1 LATTAAEVAD
11 AAQQFGRCI
20 VQRRRPGTVVSFAG
34 VAAPGGLLG
43 YAVSRYAR
51 TWPAVAGNASFSETF
66 SPPAGLV
73 DAVQAFV
80 DELEWQGTF
89 ELELLD
95 SSGQLAAIDFN
106 PRPYGSL
113 SLAVAAGA
121 PLPALWCAW
130 CAGERRAQVAAR
142 PGVRYR
148 WEDADLRHALWQ
160 MRKGNW
166 PAGIAAVRPQRAT
179 VHAYFRLGDPGPIAA
194 RALQLLRE
202 EAHRMRSP

>member
-1 LATTAAEVAD
+1 M
-11 AAQQFGRCI
+11 
-20 VQRRRPGTVVSFAG
+20 
-34 VAAPGGLLG
+34 
-43 YAVSRYAR
+43 AVMTY
-51 TWPAVAGNASFSETF
+51 
-66 SPPAGLV
+66 L
-73 DAVQAFV
+73 QAISSALR
-80 DELEWQGTF
+80 DELRADERVLVMGEDIGVF
-89 ELELLD
+89 GGAFD
-95 SSGQLAAIDFN
+95 SGGQLAAIDFN

-121 PLPALWCAW
+121 PLPALWCTW

-166 PAGIAAVRPQRAT
+166 PAGIAAVRPHRAT

-194 RALQLLRE
+194 RALQLVRE